1 MLVSAKVMEKY
12 VQEGRLNPRV
22 EPTQSGFSRL
32 FATWLIEQ
40 DLSFTTGMYCLR
52 VVVDLMLTTSNRGIW
67 VYQSALQ
74 IHSVSIFP
82 SI

>member
-1 MLVSAKVMEKY
+1 MLASVKVMEKY

-22 EPTQSGFSRL
+22 EPMQSGFSRL
-32 FATWLIEQ
+32 FAAWLIEQ

>member
-1 MLVSAKVMEKY
+1 MLASAKVMEKY
-12 VQEGRLNPRV
+12 VQEGQLNPQV
-22 EPTQSGFSRL
+22 ELTQSGFSRL
-32 FATWLIEQ
+32 FAAWLIKQ
-40 DLSFTTGMYCLR
+40 DLSFTTGMYCLW